1 MTQNELLQYI
11 PVGLPE
17 DILSCKLH
25 GDFARAVELIDQRL
39 QSEALPRA
47 LRCCLM
53 AEREMIV
60 RLPSDYPLTPQ
71 QALAKIRSSVPDYTQ
86 QEWQQHLAAGQIR
99 WIYVNGEMR
108 IFDRFFESMCKSMP
122 AFGRRAGVLLGG
134 AESTRKGCK
143 GDNRLSHAMEV
154 MRREGSFSNRIRI
167 RASVRI
173 KDECFAPGFVRVHL
187 PIPAACEQQ
196 SEIRIEKLYPENGQ
210 LSPENAPMRTVCWQE
225 EMQTNHEFTVE
236 YSYRHT
242 ARWHDA
248 AEPDAPAEG
257 ALPPEAQAALA
268 EQAPQICFTP
278 YIRALTAELTENCA
292 TPLEKARRI
301 YDFITL
307 NCKYTYMPAYFS
319 REEIPE
325 NCARTFTGD
334 CGVLALL
341 FITLCRCAG
350 IPAQWQSGLV
360 AEPDFIGAHDW
371 ARFYIAGRGW
381 LYADVSFGIGA
392 VRAENEER
400 RRFYFGNLDPY
411 RMVAN
416 NAFYVPFTVPKQFWS
431 TDPYDN
437 QLGEVE
443 TDTCGLRYEQY
454 TRSKEILSFE
464 EEI

>member
-1 MTQNELLQYI
+1 MTQNELLQYL

-248 AEPDAPAEG
+248 AEPEAPAEG

-319 REEIPE
+319 REEILSRGTAACWRCCLSH
-325 NCARTFTGD
+325 CA
-334 CGVLALL
+334 
-341 FITLCRCAG
+341 
-350 IPAQWQSGLV
+350 
-360 AEPDFIGAHDW
+360 
-371 ARFYIAGRGW
+371 
-381 LYADVSFGIGA
+381 A
-392 VRAENEER
+392 VRAFR
-400 RRFYFGNLDPY
+400 PSGKAVWWPSLILSAHTTGRVFTLQGAAGCMPMFPLASARFVPKTRSAAGFILAIWTHTAWWPTTPFMCPSPCPSSSGAPTPTTTSWGKWKPTPVACGMSSTPAARRFFRLKRRFNPL
-411 RMVAN
+411 
-416 NAFYVPFTVPKQFWS
+416 
-431 TDPYDN
+431 
-437 QLGEVE
+437 
-443 TDTCGLRYEQY
+443 
-454 TRSKEILSFE
+454 
-464 EEI
+464 